1 MPSLTS
7 KDARSGKRLDSDERR
22 GQILAV
28 ARRLF
33 TERPYG
39 SVSTIEIA
47 DAAGVTRGLLHHYFG
62 TKRELYLEVVRELVD
77 NPAVSLIDL
86 FAAGRPERPGA
97 GLWPDWDKCVDM
109 WMDLVEANRDTWFVA
124 ISAGETGQDKTM
136 HEILDRARDR
146 TADEVLV
153 VLGLDEKATP
163 EVRPLVRAFG
173 AFAEEITREW
183 LQRANL
189 NRSQARTLL
198 AGSLPMLVERLLP
211 DVIADRRG
219 QCSRQARKCV

>member
-1 MPSLTS
+1 MPSFTS
-7 KDARSGKRLDSDERR
+7 KGERRGKRLDSDERR

-39 SVSTIEIA
+39 SVSTTEIA
-47 DAAGVTRGLLHHYFG
+47 NLAGVTRGLLHHYFG
-62 TKRELYLEVVRELVD
+62 TKRELYLEAVRELVD
-77 NPAVSLIDL
+77 SPAVSLIDL
-86 FAAGRPERPGA
+86 FAAGQTDAEIR
-97 GLWPDWDKCVDM
+97 PDWDKCVDV
-109 WMDLVEANRDTWFVA
+109 WMGLVEANQDTWFVA
-124 ISAGETGQDKTM
+124 ISAGETGKDKAM
-136 HEILDRARDR
+136 HEILEAARDR

-153 VLGLDEKATP
+153 VLGLDEKETP

-183 LQRANL
+183 LQRASL
-189 NRSQARTLL
+189 NRKQARALL

-211 DVIADRRG
+211 DVIADRAGGRG
-219 QCSRQARKCV
+219 